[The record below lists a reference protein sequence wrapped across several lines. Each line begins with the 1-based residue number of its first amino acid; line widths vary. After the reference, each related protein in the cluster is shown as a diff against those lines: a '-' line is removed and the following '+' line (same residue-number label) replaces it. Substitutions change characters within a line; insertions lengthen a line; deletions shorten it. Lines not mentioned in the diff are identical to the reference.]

1 MHMHAHARVCM
12 HLHAHA
18 CRWME
23 CMEWVLSGYAY
34 AHICMQMHFMWMH
47 MHAYACRVSLG
58 GVVDVHMHADVC
70 IWTMICMSDVP

>member
-1 MHMHAHARVCM
+1 
-12 HLHAHA
+12 
-18 CRWME
+18 ME

-70 IWTMICMSDVP
+70 MCIHKCAYACRCVHMDDDMFE